1 MVNRQPNFTYKTI
14 VKRRTTNSKVS
25 RSKESININADK
37 NEGNSSKDE

>member
-14 VKRRTTNSKVS
+14 GKRRTKNSKVS
-25 RSKESININADK
+25 RSKETIKIKAEI